1 MIGIAGDDEAGGEV
15 ERVSRSYS
23 VLDQAEGYGLA
34 VVPILLIALVVLVD
48 GCSLRSRAVGIEE
61 QRDVQLERPSLVDNI
76 GKASAGV
83 VRGNDGMDRRALI
96 DVLFVER
103 RSYFKVLI
111 VRKIDI
117 LGDRGGY
124 WSQRCVDIAGD
135 LEVMR

>member
-1 MIGIAGDDEAGGEV
+1 MIGIAGDDEARGEV

-48 GCSLRSRAVGIEE
+48 GCSLRSGAVGIEE
-61 QRDVQLERPSLVDNI
+61 QRDVQLERPGFVNNI
-76 GKASAGV
+76 GKASARV
-83 VRGNDGMDRRALI
+83 VRGDDGMDRRALI
-96 DVLFVER
+96 DILFVER
-103 RSYFKVLI
+103 RSDFEILI
-111 VRKIDI
+111 VGKIDI
-117 LGDRGGY
+117 LSDRCSY